1 MSSVHGESVQI
12 NSQNSRR
19 TNPLTSRR
27 EKVPELF
34 VINDPEF
41 EKRHSKELKIRKES
55 KLPK

>member
-34 VINDPEF
+34 VVNDPEF
-41 EKRHSKELKIRKES
+41 EKRHSK
-55 KLPK
+55 